1 MDALERLKQADPA
14 RGAAGASRAKRAA
27 LAGRLTQQQ
36 PGVTAHAAPRR
47 SFVVPIAIAA
57 ALAISVIGF
66 AQPTRATLAWSPTA
80 DTSPLAPSAELKTV
94 CTEGMPITAQHLELI
109 SDESLDLVDTR
120 GNASLVVWSTPTLR
134 LHCMLLSD
142 DSGALVRGPAMLSE
156 PVAQN
161 AAQLNIEFM
170 AGAEWMSEMV
180 MVLSGQA
187 PEGTTDVA
195 VVGQESEDF
204 SASVNS
210 AGQFAVWWPS
220 TSGQV
225 AGRVVARD
233 GEGNELAS
241 LELGD
246 YYADSGA
253 RQTPPP
259 ADGAGDGTD
268 SDPTPEMP
276 GGDMLDLERPLPPV
290 GGGDDIGTDSNPT
303 SEMPGGGTIDPT
315 DPLPP
320 VGGGDGTF
328 EPAQITNVRV
338 PAEVQAGTLLVIRFR
353 MTDPSGYQAPVAFVG
368 GPSGWVSSWCG
379 FGVAAVRVSGD
390 QRDGEYEISCLVPT
404 NAPSA
409 GYLVSIGC
417 ECTFPDAAEGS
428 LFVTYPFDL
437 VGGSSDVR
445 VPVIASSRINWFG
458 EVAAGSTFSVST
470 YATDESG
477 IAYVVAWVD
486 GPNGRTT
493 NDAGQP
499 WASDMGLDTIA
510 RNGGVGWEQFVQTIT
525 LRSDATPGRYRLWFS
540 VGDSIGNRA
549 ALYDVTLIEFLIE

>member
-1 MDALERLKQADPA
+1 MDAMERLKQADPGRSA
-14 RGAAGASRAKRAA
+14 SGASRATRAA
-27 LAGRLTQQQ
+27 LAERLAQQQ

-66 AQPTRATLAWSPTA
+66 AQPSRAALAWSPTA
-80 DTSPLAPSAELKTV
+80 DTSPLAPSADLKTV
-94 CTEGMPITAQHLELI
+94 CTEGMPITAQQLDLL

-156 PVAQN
+156 PAAQN
-161 AAQLNIEFM
+161 GAQLTIEFM
-170 AGAEWMSEMV
+170 AGTEWMSEMV

-187 PEGTTDVA
+187 PEGTVDVA

-225 AGRVVARD
+225 TGRVVARD
-233 GEGNELAS
+233 AEGNELAS

-290 GGGDDIGTDSNPT
+290 GGGDGS
-303 SEMPGGGTIDPT
+303 
-315 DPLPP
+315 
-320 VGGGDGTF
+320 F

-338 PAEVQAGTLLVIRFR
+338 PAEVQAGTPLVIRFR

-409 GYLVSIGC
+409 GYIVRIGC
-417 ECTFPDAAEGS
+417 ECTFPDASGDS
-428 LFVTYPFDL
+428 LFVKYPFDL
-437 VGGSSDVR
+437 VGGSNDVR
-445 VPVIASSRINWFG
+445 VPEIGRAQITSVGVIRPG
-458 EVAAGSTFSVST
+458 GTLEVTTLAK
-470 YATDESG
+470 DESG

-499 WASDMGLDTIA
+499 WASDMGLDSVIRSQA
-510 RNGGVGWEQFVQTIT
+510 ANGWEQFVQTIT
-525 LRSDATPGRYRLWFS
+525 LRDDATPGSYRLWFS

-549 ALYDVTLIEFLIE
+549 ALYDVTLITFWIE

>member
-1 MDALERLKQADPA
+1 VDPLERLKQADPA
-14 RGAAGASRAKRAA
+14 RGVAGASRAKRAA
-27 LAGRLTQQQ
+27 LAGQLTQQQ
-36 PGVTAHAAPRR
+36 PGGAAHAAPRR

-80 DTSPLAPSAELKTV
+80 DTNPLAPSAELKAV
-94 CTEGMPITAQHLELI
+94 CTEGMPITAQQLDLL

-120 GNASLVVWSTPTLR
+120 GNASLAVWSTPTLR

-142 DSGALVRGPAMLSE
+142 ASGALVRGPAMLSE
-156 PVAQN
+156 PGAQN
-161 AAQLNIEFM
+161 SAQLNIEFM
-170 AGAEWMSEMV
+170 AGTEWMNEMV

-187 PEGTTDVA
+187 PEGTADVA

-225 AGRVVARD
+225 TGIVVARD
-233 GEGNELAS
+233 AEGNELAS
-241 LELGD
+241 LALSD
-246 YYADSGA
+246 YYSDSGA
-253 RQTPPP
+253 RQTAPP
-259 ADGAGDGTD
+259 ADGVGDGTD
-268 SDPTPEMP
+268 SDPTAEMP
-276 GGDMLDLERPLPPV
+276 GNGMLDLEPPLPPV
-290 GGGDDIGTDSNPT
+290 T
-303 SEMPGGGTIDPT
+303 
-315 DPLPP
+315 
-320 VGGGDGTF
+320 GGDGTF

-338 PAEVQAGTLLVIRFR
+338 PDEVQAGTALVIRFR
-353 MTDPSGYQAPVAFVG
+353 MTDTSGYQAPVAFVG

-390 QRDGEYEISCLVPT
+390 QRDGEYEISCLVPS

-409 GYLVSIGC
+409 SYIVRIGC
-417 ECTFPDAAEGS
+417 ECTFPDSSGET
-428 LFVTYPFDL
+428 LLVTYDFNL

-525 LRSDATPGRYRLWFS
+525 LRADATPGRYRLWFS

-549 ALYDVTLIEFLIE
+549 ALYDVTLIEFVIE

>member
-14 RGAAGASRAKRAA
+14 RGASGASRAKRTA
-27 LAGRLTQQQ
+27 LAGRLARQQ

-57 ALAISVIGF
+57 ALAISVVSF

-94 CTEGMPITAQHLELI
+94 CTEGMPITAQQLDLL

-120 GNASLVVWSTPTLR
+120 GNASLAVWSTPTLR

-142 DSGALVRGPAMLSE
+142 ASGALVRGPAMLSE
-156 PVAQN
+156 PVVQN
-161 AAQLNIEFM
+161 GAQLTIEFM
-170 AGAEWMSEMV
+170 AGTEWMNEMV

-187 PEGTTDVA
+187 PEGTADVA

-225 AGRVVARD
+225 TGRVVARD
-233 GEGNELAS
+233 AEGNELAS

-246 YYADSGA
+246 YYKDSGA
-253 RQTPPP
+253 RQTAPP

-268 SDPTPEMP
+268 SDPT
-276 GGDMLDLERPLPPV
+276 
-290 GGGDDIGTDSNPT
+290 
-303 SEMPGGGTIDPT
+303 SEMPGGGMLDLER
-315 DPLPP
+315 PLPP

-338 PAEVQAGTLLVIRFR
+338 PAEVQAGTPLVIRFR

-368 GPSGWVSSWCG
+368 GTSGWVSSWCG

-417 ECTFPDAAEGS
+417 ECIFPDVSVDA
-428 LFVTYPFDL
+428 LFVTYDFNV

-445 VPVIASSRINWFG
+445 VPVITSSRITWFG
-458 EVAAGSTFSVST
+458 EAAAGGTFSVST

-477 IAYVVAWVD
+477 IAYVVAWVE
-486 GPNGRTT
+486 GPNGRIT
-493 NDAGQP
+493 NDAGKP
-499 WASDMGLDTIA
+499 WASDMGLDTIT
-510 RNGGVGWEQFVQTIT
+510 RTGVVDGEWFVQTIT
-525 LRSDATPGRYRLWFS
+525 LRDDAAPGRYRLWFS
-540 VGDSIGNRA
+540 VGDLIGNRE
-549 ALYDVTLIEFLIE
+549 ALYGVTLIEFVIE

>member
-14 RGAAGASRAKRAA
+14 RGASGASRAKRTA
-27 LAGRLTQQQ
+27 LARRLTQQQ
-36 PGVTAHAAPRR
+36 PGVIAHAAPRR

-80 DTSPLAPSAELKTV
+80 DTSPLAPADELKAV
-94 CTEGMPITAQHLELI
+94 CTEGMPITAQQLELI
-109 SDESLDLVDTR
+109 SDESLDLVDSR

-170 AGAEWMSEMV
+170 AGTEWMSEMV

-187 PEGTTDVA
+187 PEGTVDVV

-225 AGRVVARD
+225 TGRVVARD
-233 GEGNELAS
+233 AAGNELAS

-246 YYADSGA
+246 YYKDSGA
-253 RQTPPP
+253 RQTAPP
-259 ADGAGDGTD
+259 ADGTD
-268 SDPTPEMP
+268 SDPTSEMP
-276 GGDMLDLERPLPPV
+276 GGDMLDLER
-290 GGGDDIGTDSNPT
+290 
-303 SEMPGGGTIDPT
+303 
-315 DPLPP
+315 PLPP

-338 PAEVQAGTLLVIRFR
+338 PAEVRAGTPLVIRFR

-368 GPSGWVSSWCG
+368 GTSGWVSSWCG

-390 QRDGEYEISCLVPT
+390 QRDGEYEISCLVPS

-417 ECTFPDAAEGS
+417 ECIFPDVSVDA
-428 LFVTYPFDL
+428 LFVTYDFNV

-445 VPVIASSRINWFG
+445 VPVIMSSRITWFG
-458 EVAAGSTFSVST
+458 EIAAGGTFSLST

-477 IAYVVAWVD
+477 IAYVVAWVE
-486 GPNGRTT
+486 GPNGRIT
-493 NDAGQP
+493 NDAGNP
-499 WASDMGLDTIA
+499 WASDMGLDTIT
-510 RNGGVGWEQFVQTIT
+510 RTGVVDGEWFVQTIT
-525 LRSDATPGRYRLWFS
+525 LRDDAAPGRYRLWFS
-540 VGDSIGNRA
+540 VGDSIGNRE
-549 ALYDVTLIEFLIE
+549 ALYGVTLIEFAIE

>member
-14 RGAAGASRAKRAA
+14 RGASGASRAKRTA
-27 LAGRLTQQQ
+27 LARRLTQQQ
-36 PGVTAHAAPRR
+36 PGVIAHAAPRR

-80 DTSPLAPSAELKTV
+80 DTSPLAPAAELKAV
-94 CTEGMPITAQHLELI
+94 CTEGMPITAQQLELI
-109 SDESLDLVDTR
+109 SDDSLDLVDSR
-120 GNASLVVWSTPTLR
+120 GNASLVVWSTPALR

-170 AGAEWMSEMV
+170 AGTEWMSEMV
-180 MVLSGQA
+180 MVLSGRA
-187 PEGTTDVA
+187 PEGTVDVV

-225 AGRVVARD
+225 TGRVVARD
-233 GEGNELAS
+233 AAGNELAS

-246 YYADSGA
+246 YYKDSGA
-253 RQTPPP
+253 RQTAPP
-259 ADGAGDGTD
+259 ADGTD
-268 SDPTPEMP
+268 SDPTSEMP
-276 GGDMLDLERPLPPV
+276 GGDMLDLER
-290 GGGDDIGTDSNPT
+290 
-303 SEMPGGGTIDPT
+303 
-315 DPLPP
+315 PLPP

-338 PAEVQAGTLLVIRFR
+338 PAEVRAGTPLVIRFR

-368 GPSGWVSSWCG
+368 GTSGWVSSWCG

-390 QRDGEYEISCLVPT
+390 QRDGEYEISCLVPS

-417 ECTFPDAAEGS
+417 ECIFPDVSVDA
-428 LFVTYPFDL
+428 LFVTYDFNV

-445 VPVIASSRINWFG
+445 VPVIMSSRITWFG
-458 EVAAGSTFSVST
+458 EIAAGGTFSLST

-477 IAYVVAWVD
+477 IAYVVAWVE
-486 GPNGRTT
+486 GPNGRIT
-493 NDAGQP
+493 NDAGNP
-499 WASDMGLDTIA
+499 WASDMGLDTIT
-510 RNGGVGWEQFVQTIT
+510 RTGVVDGEWFVQTIT
-525 LRSDATPGRYRLWFS
+525 LRDDAAPGRYRIWFS
-540 VGDSIGNRA
+540 VGDLIGNREG
-549 ALYDVTLIEFLIE
+549 LYGVTLIEFVIE

>member
-1 MDALERLKQADPA
+1 MMDALERLKQADPA
-14 RGAAGASRAKRAA
+14 RGASGASRAKRTA
-27 LAGRLTQQQ
+27 LAGRLSQQQ

-80 DTSPLAPSAELKTV
+80 DSSPIAPSADLKTV
-94 CTEGMPITAQHLELI
+94 CTEGMPITAQQLELI

-233 GEGNELAS
+233 AEGNELAS

-246 YYADSGA
+246 YYKDSGA
-253 RQTPPP
+253 RQTAPP

-268 SDPTPEMP
+268 SDPTSEMP
-276 GGDMLDLERPLPPV
+276 GGGMLDLERPLPPV
-290 GGGDDIGTDSNPT
+290 GGGDGS
-303 SEMPGGGTIDPT
+303 
-315 DPLPP
+315 
-320 VGGGDGTF
+320 F

-338 PAEVQAGTLLVIRFR
+338 PAEVQAGTPLVIRFR

-368 GPSGWVSSWCG
+368 GTSGWVSSWCG

-417 ECTFPDAAEGS
+417 ECIFPDISVDA
-428 LFVTYPFDL
+428 LFVTYDFNL

-445 VPVIASSRINWFG
+445 VPEIGRAEITSTGVIR
-458 EVAAGSTFSVST
+458 AGSTFEVT
-470 YATDESG
+470 TLAKDESG

-486 GPNGRTT
+486 GPNGRIP

-499 WASDMGLDTIA
+499 WASDMGLDSIVRSQA
-510 RNGGVGWEQFVQTIT
+510 VNGWEQFVQTIT
-525 LRSDATPGRYRLWFS
+525 LRDDATPGRYRLWFS
-540 VGDSIGNRA
+540 VGDLIGNREG
-549 ALYDVTLIEFLIE
+549 LYGVTLIEFVIE

>member
-1 MDALERLKQADPA
+1 MDPLERLKQADPA
-14 RGAAGASRAKRAA
+14 RGASGASRAKRAA

-80 DTSPLAPSAELKTV
+80 DTSPLAPSAELKTI
-94 CTEGMPITAQHLELI
+94 CTEGMPITAQQLDLL
-109 SDESLDLVDTR
+109 SDESLDLVDSR
-120 GNASLVVWSTPTLR
+120 GNASLAVWSTPTLR

-142 DSGALVRGPAMLSE
+142 ASGALVRGPAMLSE

-161 AAQLNIEFM
+161 SAQLNIEFM
-170 AGAEWMSEMV
+170 AGTEWMNEMV

-187 PEGTTDVA
+187 PEGTADVA

-220 TSGQV
+220 ASGQV
-225 AGRVVARD
+225 TGRVVARD
-233 GEGNELAS
+233 AEGNELAS
-241 LELGD
+241 LELSD

-253 RQTPPP
+253 RQTAPP

-268 SDPTPEMP
+268 SDPT
-276 GGDMLDLERPLPPV
+276 
-290 GGGDDIGTDSNPT
+290 
-303 SEMPGGGTIDPT
+303 SEMPGGGMLDLER
-315 DPLPP
+315 PLPP

-338 PAEVQAGTLLVIRFR
+338 PDEVQAGTPLVIRFR

-368 GPSGWVSSWCG
+368 GPSGWVSNWCG
-379 FGVAAVRVSGD
+379 FGVAAIRVSGD
-390 QRDGEYEISCLVPT
+390 QRDGEYEISCLVPA

-409 GYLVSIGC
+409 GYIVRIGC
-417 ECTFPDAAEGS
+417 ECTFPDTSEDS

-525 LRSDATPGRYRLWFS
+525 LRADATPGRYRLWFS

-549 ALYDVTLIEFLIE
+549 ALYDVTLIEFVIE

>member
-14 RGAAGASRAKRAA
+14 RGALGASRAKRAA

-36 PGVTAHAAPRR
+36 LGATSHAAPRR

-66 AQPTRATLAWSPTA
+66 TQPTRATLAWSPTS
-80 DTSPLAPSAELKTV
+80 DSSPIAPSADLKTV
-94 CTEGMPITAQHLELI
+94 CTEGMPITAQQLQLL
-109 SDESLDLVDTR
+109 SGESLDLVDSR

-134 LHCMLLSD
+134 LHCLLLSD

-161 AAQLNIEFM
+161 GAQLSIEFM
-170 AGAEWMSEMV
+170 AGTEWMSEMV

-187 PEGTTDVA
+187 PEGTVDVV

-225 AGRVVARD
+225 TGRVVARD
-233 GEGNELAS
+233 AEGNELAS
-241 LELGD
+241 LELAD
-246 YYADSGA
+246 YYKDSGA
-253 RQTPPP
+253 RQTAPP

-268 SDPTPEMP
+268 SDPTSEMP
-276 GGDMLDLERPLPPV
+276 GGDMLDLERPPLEAPLLP
-290 GGGDDIGTDSNPT
+290 
-303 SEMPGGGTIDPT
+303 
-315 DPLPP
+315 
-320 VGGGDGTF
+320 GGDGTF

-338 PAEVQAGTLLVIRFR
+338 PAEVQAGTPLVIRFR
-353 MTDPSGYQAPVAFVG
+353 MTDSSGYQAPVAFVG
-368 GPSGWVSSWCG
+368 GPSGWVSNWCG
-379 FGVAAVRVSGD
+379 FGVAAIRVSGD

-404 NAPSA
+404 NAPIA
-409 GYLVSIGC
+409 GYIVRIGC
-417 ECTFPDAAEGS
+417 ECTFPDASGDSS
-428 LFVTYPFDL
+428 LVTYNFNL
-437 VGGSSDVR
+437 VGGSSDAR
-445 VPVIASSRINWFG
+445 VPEIGRAQITSVGVIG
-458 EVAAGSTFSVST
+458 AGSTFEVT
-470 YATDESG
+470 TLAKDESG
-477 IAYVVAWVD
+477 IAYVVAWVE
-486 GPNGRTT
+486 GPNGRITA
-493 NDAGQP
+493 NDYLP
-499 WASDMGLDTIA
+499 WAADMGLDSVVRSQA
-510 RNGGVGWEQFVQTIT
+510 ANGWEQFVQTIT

-549 ALYDVTLIEFLIE
+549 ALYDVTLIEFVIE

>member
-14 RGAAGASRAKRAA
+14 RGASGASRAKRTA
-27 LAGRLTQQQ
+27 LAGRLTQHQ

-66 AQPTRATLAWSPTA
+66 AQPGRATLAWSPTA
-80 DTSPLAPSAELKTV
+80 DTSPLAPSAELKAV
-94 CTEGMPITAQHLELI
+94 CTEGMPITAQQLELV

-120 GNASLVVWSTPTLR
+120 GNASLVVWSTPALR

-142 DSGALVRGPAMLSE
+142 GTGALVRGPAMLSE

-161 AAQLNIEFM
+161 DAQLNIEFM
-170 AGAEWMSEMV
+170 AGTEWMNEMV

-187 PEGTTDVA
+187 PEGTVDVA

-220 TSGQV
+220 SSGQV
-225 AGRVVARD
+225 TGRVVARD
-233 GEGNELAS
+233 AEGNELDS

-246 YYADSGA
+246 YYKDSGA
-253 RQTPPP
+253 RQTAPP
-259 ADGAGDGTD
+259 ADGTD
-268 SDPTPEMP
+268 SDPTSEMP
-276 GGDMLDLERPLPPV
+276 GGDMLDLER
-290 GGGDDIGTDSNPT
+290 
-303 SEMPGGGTIDPT
+303 
-315 DPLPP
+315 PLPP

-338 PAEVQAGTLLVIRFR
+338 PAEVRAGTPLVIRFR

-368 GPSGWVSSWCG
+368 GTSGWVSSWCG

-390 QRDGEYEISCLVPT
+390 QRDGEYEISCLVPS

-417 ECTFPDAAEGS
+417 ECIFPDVSVDA
-428 LFVTYPFDL
+428 LFVTYDFNV

-445 VPVIASSRINWFG
+445 VPVITSSRITWFG
-458 EVAAGSTFSVST
+458 EIAAGGTFSLST

-477 IAYVVAWVD
+477 IAYVVAWLE
-486 GPNGRTT
+486 GPNGRIT

-499 WASDMGLDTIA
+499 WASDMGLDTIT
-510 RNGGVGWEQFVQTIT
+510 RTGVVDGEWFVQTIT
-525 LRSDATPGRYRLWFS
+525 LRDDAAPGRYRIWFS
-540 VGDSIGNRA
+540 VGDSIGNRE
-549 ALYDVTLIEFLIE
+549 ALYGVTLIEFVIE

>member
-1 MDALERLKQADPA
+1 MDPLERLKQADPA
-14 RGAAGASRAKRAA
+14 RGASGASRAKRTA
-27 LAGRLTQQQ
+27 LAGRLSQQQ
-36 PGVTAHAAPRR
+36 PGATAHAAPRR

-66 AQPTRATLAWSPTA
+66 AQPSRATLAWSPTA

-94 CTEGMPITAQHLELI
+94 CTEGMPITAQQLELL
-109 SDESLDLVDTR
+109 SDESLDLVDSR

-156 PVAQN
+156 PAAQN
-161 AAQLNIEFM
+161 SGQLNIEFM
-170 AGAEWMSEMV
+170 AGTEWMGRMV

-187 PEGTTDVA
+187 PEGTVDVA
-195 VVGQESEDF
+195 VVGQESLDIV
-204 SASVNS
+204 ASVNS

-220 TSGQV
+220 ASGQV
-225 AGRVVARD
+225 TGSVVARD
-233 GEGNELAS
+233 AAGNELAS
-241 LELGD
+241 LQLAD

-253 RQTPPP
+253 RKTPPP
-259 ADGAGDGTD
+259 ADGMGDGTD
-268 SDPTPEMP
+268 SDPT
-276 GGDMLDLERPLPPV
+276 
-290 GGGDDIGTDSNPT
+290 SK
-303 SEMPGGGTIDPT
+303 MPGGGTIVPT

-320 VGGGDGTF
+320 VGGGVGTI

-338 PAEVQAGTLLVIRFR
+338 PAEVQAGTPLVIRFR

-368 GPSGWVSSWCG
+368 GPSGWVSNWCG
-379 FGVAAVRVSGD
+379 FGVAAIRVSGD

-409 GYLVSIGC
+409 GYIVRIGC
-417 ECTFPDAAEGS
+417 ECTFPDASGDS
-428 LFVTYPFDL
+428 LSVTYPFDL

-445 VPVIASSRINWFG
+445 VPEIGRAEITSTGVIR
-458 EVAAGSTFSVST
+458 AGSTFEVT
-470 YATDESG
+470 TLAKDESG

-486 GPNGRTT
+486 GPNGRIP

-499 WASDMGLDTIA
+499 WASDMGLDSIVRSQA
-510 RNGGVGWEQFVQTIT
+510 VNGWEQFVQTIT
-525 LRSDATPGRYRLWFS
+525 LRDDATPGRYRLWFS

-549 ALYDVTLIEFLIE
+549 ALYDVTLIEFVIE

>member
-1 MDALERLKQADPA
+1 
-14 RGAAGASRAKRAA
+14 
-27 LAGRLTQQQ
+27 
-36 PGVTAHAAPRR
+36 VTAHAAPRR

-57 ALAISVIGF
+57 ALAISVVSF

-94 CTEGMPITAQHLELI
+94 CTEGMPITAEQLELL

-170 AGAEWMSEMV
+170 AGTEWMSEMV

-187 PEGTTDVA
+187 PEGTVDVA

-225 AGRVVARD
+225 TGRVVARD
-233 GEGNELAS
+233 AEGNELAS

-246 YYADSGA
+246 YYKDSGA

-268 SDPTPEMP
+268 SDPT
-276 GGDMLDLERPLPPV
+276 
-290 GGGDDIGTDSNPT
+290 
-303 SEMPGGGTIDPT
+303 SEMPGGGMLDLER
-315 DPLPP
+315 PLPP

-338 PAEVQAGTLLVIRFR
+338 PAEVQAGTPLVIRFR
-353 MTDPSGYQAPVAFVG
+353 MTDPSGYQSPVAFVG
-368 GPSGWVSSWCG
+368 GPSGWVSNWCG
-379 FGVAAVRVSGD
+379 FGVAAIRVSGD

-409 GYLVSIGC
+409 GYIVRIGC
-417 ECTFPDAAEGS
+417 ECTFPDASGDS
-428 LFVTYPFDL
+428 LFVYPFDL
-437 VGGSSDVR
+437 VGGSNDVR
-445 VPVIASSRINWFG
+445 VPEIGRAQITSVGVIRPG
-458 EVAAGSTFSVST
+458 GTLEVTTLAK
-470 YATDESG
+470 DESG

-499 WASDMGLDTIA
+499 WASDMGLDSVIRSQA
-510 RNGGVGWEQFVQTIT
+510 ANGWEQFVQTIT
-525 LRSDATPGRYRLWFS
+525 LRDDATPGSYRLWFS

-549 ALYDVTLIEFLIE
+549 ALYDVTLITFWIE

>member
-14 RGAAGASRAKRAA
+14 RGAAGASRAKRTA
-27 LAGRLTQQQ
+27 LAERLTQQQ

-47 SFVVPIAIAA
+47 FFVVPIAIAA

-94 CTEGMPITAQHLELI
+94 CTEGMPITAQQLELI

-156 PVAQN
+156 PAAQN
-161 AAQLNIEFM
+161 SAQLNIEFM
-170 AGAEWMSEMV
+170 AGTEWMSEMV

-187 PEGTTDVA
+187 PEGTVDVA

-225 AGRVVARD
+225 TGRVVARD
-233 GEGNELAS
+233 AEGNELAS

-253 RQTPPP
+253 RQTAPP
-259 ADGAGDGTD
+259 ADGSGDGTD
-268 SDPTPEMP
+268 SDPTSEMP
-276 GGDMLDLERPLPPV
+276 GVGMLDLERPLPPV
-290 GGGDDIGTDSNPT
+290 GGGDGS
-303 SEMPGGGTIDPT
+303 
-315 DPLPP
+315 
-320 VGGGDGTF
+320 F

-338 PAEVQAGTLLVIRFR
+338 SAEVQAGTPLVIRFR

-390 QRDGEYEISCLVPT
+390 QRDGEYEISCLVPS

-409 GYLVSIGC
+409 GYIVQIGC
-417 ECTFPDAAEGS
+417 ECTFPESSGEPWS
-428 LFVTYPFDL
+428 VTYPFEL
-437 VGGSSDVR
+437 VGGSGDVR

-486 GPNGRTT
+486 GPNGGIT

-499 WASDMGLDTIA
+499 WAADMGLDTIA

-525 LRSDATPGRYRLWFS
+525 LRDDATPGRYRLWFS

-549 ALYDVTLIEFLIE
+549 ALYDVTLIEFVIE

>member
-1 MDALERLKQADPA
+1 MDPLERLKQADPA
-14 RGAAGASRAKRAA
+14 RGASGASRAKRAA

-80 DTSPLAPSAELKTV
+80 DTSPLAPSAELKTI
-94 CTEGMPITAQHLELI
+94 CTEGMPITAQQLDLL

-142 DSGALVRGPAMLSE
+142 ESGALVRGPAMLSE
-156 PVAQN
+156 PAAQN
-161 AAQLNIEFM
+161 SAQLNIEFM
-170 AGAEWMSEMV
+170 AGTEWMNEMV

-187 PEGTTDVA
+187 PEGTVDVN

-220 TSGQV
+220 ASGQV
-225 AGRVVARD
+225 TGRVVARD
-233 GEGNELAS
+233 AEGNELAS
-241 LELGD
+241 LALSD
-246 YYADSGA
+246 YYSDSGA
-253 RQTPPP
+253 QQTAPP
-259 ADGAGDGTD
+259 ADGVGDG
-268 SDPTPEMP
+268 
-276 GGDMLDLERPLPPV
+276 MLDLEP
-290 GGGDDIGTDSNPT
+290 
-303 SEMPGGGTIDPT
+303 
-315 DPLPP
+315 PLPP

-338 PAEVQAGTLLVIRFR
+338 PAEVQAGTALVIRFR
-353 MTDPSGYQAPVAFVG
+353 MTDPSGSQAPVAFIG
-368 GPSGWVSSWCG
+368 GPSGWVSNWCG
-379 FGVAAVRVSGD
+379 FGVAATRVDGD

-404 NAPSA
+404 SAPSA
-409 GYLVSIGC
+409 GYIVQIGC
-417 ECTFPDAAEGS
+417 ECTFPESSGES
-428 LFVTYPFDL
+428 WSVRYPFDL
-437 VGGSSDVR
+437 VGGSSDVSA
-445 VPVIASSRINWFG
+445 PVIASSRINWFG
-458 EVAAGSTFSVST
+458 AVAAGSTFSVST

-486 GPNGRTT
+486 GPNGRVT

-525 LRSDATPGRYRLWFS
+525 LRADATPGRYRLWFS

-549 ALYDVTLIEFLIE
+549 ALYDVTLIEFVIE

>member
-1 MDALERLKQADPA
+1 MVDPLERLKQADPA
-14 RGAAGASRAKRAA
+14 QGVAGASRAKRAA
-27 LAGRLTQQQ
+27 LAGQLTQQQ
-36 PGVTAHAAPRR
+36 PGVAAHAAPRR

-94 CTEGMPITAQHLELI
+94 CTEGMPITAQQLELI
-109 SDESLDLVDTR
+109 SDESLDLVDSR
-120 GNASLVVWSTPTLR
+120 GNASLVVWSTPALR

-156 PVAQN
+156 PGAQN
-161 AAQLNIEFM
+161 GAQLSIEFM
-170 AGAEWMSEMV
+170 AGTEWMSEMV

-187 PEGTTDVA
+187 PEGTVDVA
-195 VVGQESEDF
+195 IVGQESEDF

-220 TSGQV
+220 ASGQV
-225 AGRVVARD
+225 TGRVVARD
-233 GEGNELAS
+233 AEGNELAS
-241 LELGD
+241 LQLGD
-246 YYADSGA
+246 YYRDSGA
-253 RQTPPP
+253 RQTAPPV
-259 ADGAGDGTD
+259 DGAGDG
-268 SDPTPEMP
+268 
-276 GGDMLDLERPLPPV
+276 MLDLEP
-290 GGGDDIGTDSNPT
+290 
-303 SEMPGGGTIDPT
+303 
-315 DPLPP
+315 PLPP

-338 PAEVQAGTLLVIRFR
+338 PAEVQAGTTLVIRFR
-353 MTDPSGYQAPVAFVG
+353 MTDPSGYQAPVAFIG
-368 GPSGWVSSWCG
+368 GPSGWVSNWCG
-379 FGVAAVRVSGD
+379 FGVAATRVDGS
-390 QRDGEYEISCLVPT
+390 QSDGEYEISCLVPT
-404 NAPSA
+404 SAPSA
-409 GYLVSIGC
+409 GYIVQIGC
-417 ECTFPDAAEGS
+417 ECTFPESSGES
-428 LFVTYPFDL
+428 WSVRYPFDL
-437 VGGSSDVR
+437 VGGSSDVSA
-445 VPVIASSRINWFG
+445 PVIASSRINWFG
-458 EVAAGSTFSVST
+458 EVAAGSTLSVST

-525 LRSDATPGRYRLWFS
+525 LRADATPGRYRLWFS

-549 ALYDVTLIEFLIE
+549 AQYDVTLIEFEIE

>member
-14 RGAAGASRAKRAA
+14 RGASGASRAKRAA
-27 LAGRLTQQQ
+27 LAERLTQQQ

-66 AQPTRATLAWSPTA
+66 AQPTRASLAWSPTA
-80 DTSPLAPSAELKTV
+80 DTSPLATSAESKTV
-94 CTEGMPITAQHLELI
+94 CTEGMPIKAQQLELI

-156 PVAQN
+156 PAAQN
-161 AAQLNIEFM
+161 SAQLNIEFM
-170 AGAEWMSEMV
+170 AGTEWMSEMV

-187 PEGTTDVA
+187 PEGTADVA

-220 TSGQV
+220 TSGQMT
-225 AGRVVARD
+225 GRVVARD
-233 GEGNELAS
+233 AEGNELAS

-290 GGGDDIGTDSNPT
+290 
-303 SEMPGGGTIDPT
+303 E
-315 DPLPP
+315 
-320 VGGGDGTF
+320 GGDGSF

-338 PAEVQAGTLLVIRFR
+338 PAEVQAGTPLVIRFR
-353 MTDPSGYQAPVAFVG
+353 MTDPSGYQAPVAFLG
-368 GPSGWVSSWCG
+368 GPSGWVSNWCG
-379 FGVAAVRVSGD
+379 FGVAAIRVSGD

-409 GYLVSIGC
+409 GYLVTIGC
-417 ECTFPDAAEGS
+417 GCTFPDAAEDALS
-428 LFVTYPFDL
+428 VTYIFDL

-477 IAYVVAWVD
+477 ITYVVAWVE

-549 ALYDVTLIEFLIE
+549 ALYDVTLIEFVIE

>member
-1 MDALERLKQADPA
+1 VDALERLKQADPA
-14 RGAAGASRAKRAA
+14 RGASGASRAKRAA
-27 LAGRLTQQQ
+27 LAGRLAQQQ

-47 SFVVPIAIAA
+47 SFVVPIAIAV

-94 CTEGMPITAQHLELI
+94 CTEGMPITAQQLELI
-109 SDESLDLVDTR
+109 SDESLDLVDSR

-156 PVAQN
+156 PAAQN
-161 AAQLNIEFM
+161 GAQLTIEFM
-170 AGAEWMSEMV
+170 AGTEWMSEMV

-187 PEGTTDVA
+187 PEGTADVA
-195 VVGQESEDF
+195 VVGQESEEF

-220 TSGQV
+220 ASGQV
-225 AGRVVARD
+225 TGRVVARD
-233 GEGNELAS
+233 AEGNELAS
-241 LELGD
+241 LALSD
-246 YYADSGA
+246 YYSDSGA
-253 RQTPPP
+253 RQTAPP

-268 SDPTPEMP
+268 SDPTAEMP
-276 GGDMLDLERPLPPV
+276 GDGMLDLEPPLPPV
-290 GGGDDIGTDSNPT
+290 Q
-303 SEMPGGGTIDPT
+303 
-315 DPLPP
+315 
-320 VGGGDGTF
+320 GGDGTF

-338 PAEVQAGTLLVIRFR
+338 PDEVQAGTPLVIRFR
-353 MTDPSGYQAPVAFVG
+353 MTDTSGYQAPVAFIG
-368 GPSGWVSSWCG
+368 GPSGWVSNWCG
-379 FGVAAVRVSGD
+379 FGVGAIRVSGD
-390 QRDGEYEISCLVPT
+390 QRNGEYEISCLVPP
-404 NAPSA
+404 NAPNA
-409 GYLVSIGC
+409 EYIVQIGC
-417 ECTFPDAAEGS
+417 ECTFPESSEEPWAVS
-428 LFVTYPFDL
+428 YPFSI
-437 VGGSSDVR
+437 VGGSSDVSA
-445 VPVIASSRINWFG
+445 PVIASTRINWFG

-486 GPNGRTT
+486 GPNGRIP

-499 WASDMGLDTIA
+499 WASDMGLETIQ
-510 RNGGVGWEQFVQTIT
+510 RSGGVGWEQFVQTIT
-525 LRSDATPGRYRLWFS
+525 LRDDASPGRYRIWFS

-549 ALYDVTLIEFLIE
+549 ALYDVTLIEFEIE

>member
-14 RGAAGASRAKRAA
+14 RGAAGASRAKRTA
-27 LAGRLTQQQ
+27 LAERLTQQQ
-36 PGVTAHAAPRR
+36 PGATAHTAPRR

-94 CTEGMPITAQHLELI
+94 CTEGMPITAQQLELI
-109 SDESLDLVDTR
+109 SDESLDLVDSR

-156 PVAQN
+156 PAAQN
-161 AAQLNIEFM
+161 SAQLNIEFM
-170 AGAEWMSEMV
+170 AGTEWMSETV

-187 PEGTTDVA
+187 PEGTVDVA

-225 AGRVVARD
+225 TGRVVARD
-233 GEGNELAS
+233 AEGNELAS

-268 SDPTPEMP
+268 SDPTSEMP
-276 GGDMLDLERPLPPV
+276 GGGMLDLERPLPPA
-290 GGGDDIGTDSNPT
+290 
-303 SEMPGGGTIDPT
+303 
-315 DPLPP
+315 
-320 VGGGDGTF
+320 GGGDGTF

-338 PAEVQAGTLLVIRFR
+338 PAEVQAGTPLVIRFR

-368 GPSGWVSSWCG
+368 GPSGWVTSWCG

-390 QRDGEYEISCLVPT
+390 QRDGEYEISCLVPS

-417 ECTFPDAAEGS
+417 ECIFPESSGEPWS
-428 LFVTYPFDL
+428 VTYPFEL
-437 VGGSSDVR
+437 VGGSGDVR

-486 GPNGRTT
+486 GPNGRII

-499 WASDMGLDTIA
+499 WAADMGLDTIA

-525 LRSDATPGRYRLWFS
+525 LRNDATPGRYRLWFS

-549 ALYDVTLIEFLIE
+549 ALYDVTLIEFVIE